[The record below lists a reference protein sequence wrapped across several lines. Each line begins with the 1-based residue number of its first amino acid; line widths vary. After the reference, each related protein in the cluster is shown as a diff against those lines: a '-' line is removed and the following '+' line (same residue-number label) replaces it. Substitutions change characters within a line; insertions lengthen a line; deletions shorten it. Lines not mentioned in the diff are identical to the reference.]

1 MFQSRKLVI
10 ATMHGKETV
19 ITPILEKELGV
30 QCIVS
35 PALNTDRFGT
45 FSGEVK
51 REGDGLE
58 TARMKCYAAM
68 DAAGCDLAVASE
80 GSFGAHPIYF
90 FAQADDEIV
99 LFVDRKNGVEIWA
112 RELSTST
119 NFNGKD
125 ISSWDELLDFAET
138 VSFPSHAL
146 ILRESATGLSS
157 IHKGIADKASLEVA
171 FNQLIER
178 HGSAYA
184 ETDMRA
190 MHNPT
195 RMNVIE
201 QATTKLVGKILSVC
215 PSCAWPGFG
224 VTNHRPGLLCSDCGM
239 PTQSTLSHIYN
250 CASCGFSRELYH
262 PKGKETE
269 EPRYCDYCNP

>member
-10 ATMHGKETV
+10 ATMHGKEAV
-19 ITPILEKELGV
+19 MAPLLEKELGV
-30 QCIVS
+30 QCIIC
-35 PALNTDRFGT
+35 PELNTDRFGM

-51 REGDGLE
+51 RDREPLE

-68 DAAGCDLAVASE
+68 DAVGCDLAVASE
-80 GSFGAHPIYF
+80 GSFGPHPIYF

-99 LFVDRKNGVEIWA
+99 LLVDRKHGIEIWA
-112 RELSTST
+112 RELSTQT
-119 NFNGKD
+119 NFNGKEVK
-125 ISSWDELLDFAET
+125 SSEELLDFVQAS
-138 VSFPSHAL
+138 SFPSHAV
-146 ILRESATGLSS
+146 ILRESSS
-157 IHKGIADKASLEVA
+157 GADCMHKGIITEERLHEA
-171 FNQLIER
+171 FNELMQR
-178 HGSAYA
+178 FGAAYV

-201 QATTKLVGKILSVC
+201 QATSKLIGKILSVC
-215 PSCAWPGFG
+215 PSCAWPGFD
-224 VTNHRPGLLCSDCGM
+224 VTDRKSGLPCGDCGM

-250 CASCGFSRELYH
+250 CASCGFSRELFH

>member
-19 ITPILEKELGV
+19 MAPLLEKELGV
-30 QCIVS
+30 QCIVC
-35 PALNTDRFGT
+35 PELDTDRFGM

-51 REGDGLE
+51 RDKDPLE

-80 GSFGAHPIYF
+80 GSFGPHPIYF

-99 LFVDRKNGVEIWA
+99 VFIDRKNGVEIWA

-119 NFNGKD
+119 NFNGKVV
-125 ISSWDELLDFAET
+125 SNWNELLDFAES

-146 ILRESATGLSS
+146 NLRESATGLSC
-157 IHKGIADKASLEVA
+157 IHKGIADDVSLEVA

-178 HGSAYA
+178 YGSAYV

-190 MHNPT
+190 MHNPM
-195 RMNVIE
+195 RMKVIE

-215 PSCAWPGFG
+215 PSCAWPGFD
-224 VTNHRPGLLCSDCGM
+224 VTDRKSGLPCSDCGM
-239 PTQSTLSHIYN
+239 PTQSTLSHSYS
-250 CASCGFSRELYH
+250 CVKCGFSRELLY